1 MNRGL
6 LDVKPVKPVSFWHV
20 IVLIYTYKY
29 LEAFKEAANEDK
41 ASQRSGTGISQ
52 TAVDVNDKSM
62 KKPADG
68 EYGSSCV

>member
-1 MNRGL
+1 M
-6 LDVKPVKPVSFWHV
+6 
-20 IVLIYTYKY
+20 LIYTYKY

-41 ASQRSGTGISQ
+41 ASQRSGTGVSQ